1 MYLIFVLLSYDVVKA
16 VHVAA
21 VRYPSF
27 AGVEVGPA
35 DAPAAVFP
43 EAECSPA
50 PAVEP
55 AAAALAAV
63 FLPAAALAVLQL
75 ELEVSGAVV
84 LVAALAAVAVVV
96 VAPVAELVAELPLV
110 AVRLPPVVNV
120 VPSFP

>member
-1 MYLIFVLLSYDVVKA
+1 MYLIFVLLFYDVVKA

-21 VRYPSF
+21 VRCPSF
-27 AGVEVGPA
+27 ARFEVGPA

-63 FLPAAALAVLQL
+63 
-75 ELEVSGAVV
+75 AVV
-84 LVAALAAVAVVV
+84 GA
-96 VAPVAELVAELPLV
+96 APVAELVAELPLV
-110 AVRLPPVVNV
+110 AVQLPPVVNV

>member
-1 MYLIFVLLSYDVVKA
+1 MYLIFVLLFSDVVKA

-21 VRYPSF
+21 VRCPSF
-27 AGVEVGPA
+27 AGFEVGPA

-63 FLPAAALAVLQL
+63 FLPAAALVVLQL
-75 ELEVSGAVV
+75 GLEV
-84 LVAALAAVAVVV
+84 
-96 VAPVAELVAELPLV
+96 
-110 AVRLPPVVNV
+110 
-120 VPSFP
+120 

>member
-1 MYLIFVLLSYDVVKA
+1 MYLIFVLLFYDVVKA

-21 VRYPSF
+21 VRCPSF
-27 AGVEVGPA
+27 AGFEVGPA

-50 PAVEP
+50 PADEP
-55 AAAALAAV
+55 AAAVAAV
-63 FLPAAALAVLQL
+63 FLPAAGLAVLQL
-75 ELEVSGAVV
+75 ELEVLGAVV

-110 AVRLPPVVNV
+110 AVRLPPVINV

>member
-1 MYLIFVLLSYDVVKA
+1 MILLCPYQGLGAATVYLIFVLLFHDVVKA

-27 AGVEVGPA
+27 AGVEAEPA
-35 DAPAAVFP
+35 AAPAAVFP

-63 FLPAAALAVLQL
+63 FLPAAALVVLQL
-75 ELEVSGAVV
+75 ELEV
-84 LVAALAAVAVVV
+84 
-96 VAPVAELVAELPLV
+96 
-110 AVRLPPVVNV
+110 
-120 VPSFP
+120 

>member
-1 MYLIFVLLSYDVVKA
+1 MYLIFVLLFYDVVKA

-43 EAECSPA
+43 EAECSSA
-50 PAVEP
+50 PAVEA

-63 FLPAAALAVLQL
+63 FPEAESAAAPAVFPPAAALAVL
-75 ELEVSGAVV
+75 
-84 LVAALAAVAVVV
+84 
-96 VAPVAELVAELPLV
+96 
-110 AVRLPPVVNV
+110 
-120 VPSFP
+120 

>member
-21 VRYPSF
+21 VRCPSSARF
-27 AGVEVGPA
+27 EVGPA

-43 EAECSPA
+43 EADCSPA

-63 FLPAAALAVLQL
+63 FLPAAALVVLQL
-75 ELEVSGAVV
+75 ELEV
-84 LVAALAAVAVVV
+84 
-96 VAPVAELVAELPLV
+96 
-110 AVRLPPVVNV
+110 
-120 VPSFP
+120 